1 MDGGG
6 GAGGGPVA
14 AAAFEEPYEPA
25 ILTLSNMNDFI
36 RFSSHFAVCKFT
48 EAPRRTHHDVW
59 AGFLDPS
66 GKKEVVWDSG
76 PPTMYGPHSTEDQA
90 FYSDAC
96 LAEDVANGKRLY
108 EAIAGLMF
116 PPKAAV
122 APAAV
127 VAREGDGGEKKKKK
141 VEKKKEKK
149 EKTVM
154 SPSEPLSPL
163 DEAIEHAARFY
174 GKKPL
179 KKRPVWLT
187 WLEGCI
193 RVTTGKLF
201 HFHLCAAHQGHPHD
215 QLSGPAPPRVRGRD
229 HLKRKRGSEDP
240 GFVAFSS
247 AQSDG
252 LDPAEVRALYR
263 ATRNW

>member
-48 EAPRRTHHDVW
+48 KAPRRTHHDVW

-127 VAREGDGGEKKKKK
+127 
-141 VEKKKEKK
+141 
-149 EKTVM
+149 
-154 SPSEPLSPL
+154 PSEPLSPL

-174 GKKPL
+174 GKRPL

-263 ATRNW
+263 ATRKW